1 MATIDEVL
9 AAMPDT
15 AAAVAFEYLT
25 IDPVTRK
32 ITVPEAERIFGVT
45 SDEVAVR
52 KYFQCPRYVG
62 DGLDLAGMFL
72 QVNFRNANNEE
83 DAYLVDDVEVS
94 GEFITFS
101 WLLSAKVTAYKGAVQ
116 FGVCADLPNT
126 AEKKRPDWNTT
137 IASGDVLEG
146 LDPDSGDVE
155 GETSDVVTQ
164 LREMVTAQT
173 AAVEATGADQVQ
185 AVHAAATAAGADAQA
200 QIEAKGAATLA
211 TIPEDYTALAGKTNE
226 QANAI
231 KGHLSG
237 EIVQTG
243 DVSPVE
249 HYLGVKVHG
258 KNLFNIGALEVMPE
272 NYGVR
277 ISSIDLESNA
287 FTITT
292 ADTHSGNGYCGLT
305 NGAGN
310 YAPTLRDLCPQMVAG
325 RTYVLSGVSSTAT
338 KTLYLRGV
346 NRSWVFGTAL
356 AITEE
361 HLSAKLAF
369 YGLNSAGGEGTGD
382 CTISNLQIEEGTEA
396 TVYTPYID
404 PAGVTVT
411 RCGKNLLN
419 SNFMKDQA
427 TLNGVT
433 ITREGDLLTLNGTL
447 TVDSVLFSTSFFLH
461 GVINNHYTLSYKY
474 IGGKV
479 EGTSS
484 VCVGD
489 CVAAGAARQSWANI
503 KMLNNDNSFT
513 LKLLNPYIKDLWFY
527 SMAGVVFTDYKIKI
541 QLETGK
547 SATEFEASTSATAMP
562 DERGAVTG
570 LPSAAPTMTLLT
582 DTAGVTID
590 CTYNRDSNAVYAEL
604 LAKIAALG
612 GTI

>member
-1 MATIDEVL
+1 MANIDEVL

-15 AAAVAFEYLT
+15 AAAAAFEYLT

-32 ITVPEAERIFGVT
+32 ITVPETERVFGVT

-94 GEFITFS
+94 GEYITFS

-137 IASGDVLEG
+137 ISTGDVLEG

-155 GETSDVVTQ
+155 GETSDVITQ

-173 AAVEATGADQVQ
+173 AAVEATGGTQVQ
-185 AVHAAATAAGADAQA
+185 AVRAAATTAGADAQA

-211 TIPEDYTALAGKTNE
+211 TIPEDYTSIANKTNE

-231 KGHLSG
+231 KGHLAG
-237 EIVQTG
+237 EIVQAA

-249 HYLGVKVHG
+249 HYLGVKVQG
-258 KNLFNIGALEVMPE
+258 KNLWNMAVITSADGKFTNNGDGTITVHGGEYYCRAAETLAEICPQLRVGDTVKFSISTTGYAGIYLNVANTLVQHGYALTITEAMLASYVAL
-272 NYGVR
+272 YGVLDTDASFDAPHT
-277 ISSIDLESNA
+277 INSIQLELG
-287 FTITT
+287 T
-292 ADTHSGNGYCGLT
+292 
-305 NGAGN
+305 
-310 YAPTLRDLCPQMVAG
+310 VA
-325 RTYVLSGVSSTAT
+325 
-338 KTLYLRGV
+338 
-346 NRSWVFGTAL
+346 
-356 AITEE
+356 TE
-361 HLSAKLAF
+361 
-369 YGLNSAGGEGTGD
+369 
-382 CTISNLQIEEGTEA
+382 
-396 TVYTPYID
+396 YTPYID

-411 RCGKNLLN
+411 RCGKNLIS
-419 SNFMKDQA
+419 SNLMKEQV

-433 ITREGDLLTLNGTL
+433 ITRAGDLLTLNGTL

-461 GVINNHYTLSYKY
+461 GVINSHYTLSYKY
-474 IGGKV
+474 MGGKV
-479 EGTSS
+479 EGNSS

-503 KMLNNDNSFT
+503 KMQNNDNSFT
-513 LKLLNPYIKDLWFY
+513 YKLLNPYIKDLWFY

-562 DERGAVTG
+562 DESGDVTG
-570 LPSAAPTMTLLT
+570 LPAAAPTMTLLT

-604 LAKIAALG
+604 LAKIAAMG